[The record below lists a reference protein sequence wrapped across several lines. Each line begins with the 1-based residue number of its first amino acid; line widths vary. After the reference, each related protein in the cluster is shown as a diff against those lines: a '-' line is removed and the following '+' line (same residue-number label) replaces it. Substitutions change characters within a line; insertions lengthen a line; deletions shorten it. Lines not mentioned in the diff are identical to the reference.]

1 MQAINYSASPSA
13 GRVSTFSH
21 DLLVPEMP
29 CQAVRTQMVLSEM
42 NPVLFEL
49 WREKHPQGL
58 EQFALDFEKSNENSP
73 YANLLIRLGGTMNP
87 V

>member
-1 MQAINYSASPSA
+1 M
-13 GRVSTFSH
+13 
-21 DLLVPEMP
+21 VP
-29 CQAVRTQMVLSEM
+29 SEM
-42 NPVLFEL
+42 NPVLLEL

-87 V
+87 VWSREDRQNDDEAGFTVHLPFPNALN